1 MEKELTRKIVF
12 TNYKTRMRDRPEFY
26 TEDMKRIIYEV
37 DNTLIDV
44 HDHDNDLNL
53 RDTINIFRGFLGDLD
68 ETYLNLF
75 NYLISKNLIT
85 LKGKNK
91 RNLKQMGICYHDNG
105 EIKIKYNSTDYL
117 LHTLSHEMGHSI
129 YKYEPNSLRLEAAYN
144 ETISQLFPYLLR
156 DYLSI
161 NYPSISL
168 IHEEQ
173 KQFNYIFDSFG
184 EEEIKRIKYIYN
196 FNKDKYPYLDNGE
209 DVLGYEKDLTYL
221 YSYYLANI
229 LHQDYKDTKS
239 LKNIRAMINLS
250 MGGYLETDDLVK
262 EMGFDKN
269 YIGSKKMQKEIRSKL
284 K

>member
-129 YKYEPNSLRLEAAYN
+129 YNYEPNSLRLEAAYN
-144 ETISQLFPYLLR
+144 ETISQLFPYLLK
-156 DYLSI
+156 DYLKTS
-161 NYPSISL
+161 YPSIDL

-184 EEEIKRIKYIYN
+184 EVERKRIKYIYN
-196 FNKDKYPYLDNGE
+196 FNKDKYPYLDNGK
-209 DVLGYEKDLTYL
+209 DVWGYEKDLTYL
-221 YSYYLANI
+221 YSYYLTHI
-229 LHQDYKDTKS
+229 LHEDYKKTKS

-250 MGGYLETDDLVK
+250 MGGYLETDELVR
-262 EMGFDKN
+262 EMGFDKD

>member
-91 RNLKQMGICYHDNG
+91 RDLKQMGICYHDNG

-129 YKYEPNSLRLEAAYN
+129 YNYEPNSLRLEAAYN

-156 DYLSI
+156 DYLNI

-209 DVLGYEKDLTYL
+209 DVWGYEKDLTYL

-269 YIGSKKMQKEIRSKL
+269 YIGSKKMQKEIRSNY
-284 K
+284 